1 MLGQGP
7 QDEDFPPDDDF
18 DPHQFFYHGF
28 GQFGQGPPPPPPNPQ
43 PPFIIEH
50 LQAMGWNAWPHQPV
64 QGLNDNNNSE
74 DAPP

>member
-7 QDEDFPPDDDF
+7 QDEDFPPDDDDF

-64 QGLNDNNNSE
+64 QGLNDNNKW
-74 DAPP
+74 